1 MNTESNPSP
10 NEEPQQD
17 SLLPAESDPILV
29 KNLALIILTTIVVI
43 YALDWAQSFV
53 ITILL
58 GTLLSYTL
66 NPLVKWLE
74 YIKVP
79 RVLGSS
85 IVVLALFACLIF
97 AAFTLKGQV
106 QSIIS
111 KLPEATT
118 KLTSILANRHGE
130 TLGSIEKVQIAATQ
144 VESATN
150 AVGNASEKKKSPAM
164 HVIVEEPKFKISDFL
179 WRGSL
184 GIFGMVGTVITM
196 AFLAYFLLLSGDTF
210 KRKLVKLTGP
220 SLTRKKITVK
230 ILEDINDSIQ
240 SYLFMLLTTN
250 IMVGM
255 LMWFALR
262 MIGLE
267 NAGAWAVAA
276 AFVHIIP
283 YFGPIVTAV
292 VVGIAAFLQFNSIS
306 MALLTAGISMVIATI
321 IGVFVTTWMTGRI
334 AKMNSA
340 AVFVSLLFFT
350 WLWGIW
356 GMLLGIPI
364 IVIIK
369 VICVHI
375 EHLQPVAELLGD

>member
-1 MNTESNPSP
+1 MNTESNTTL
-10 NEEPQQD
+10 EEPHPD
-17 SLLPAESDPILV
+17 ALLPAENDPIEI
-29 KNLALIILTTIVVI
+29 KNLALVIITTVVVI

-58 GTLLSYTL
+58 GVLLSYTL

-74 YIKVP
+74 YIKIP
-79 RVLGSS
+79 RVFGSS
-85 IVVLALFACLIF
+85 IVVLALFACLFF

-111 KLPEATT
+111 KLPEAST
-118 KLTSILANRHGE
+118 KLTSILAKKHGE
-130 TLGSIEKVQIAATQ
+130 TLGSIEKVQMAATQ
-144 VESATN
+144 VESATS
-150 AVGNASEKKKSPAM
+150 AVGNATEKKKSPTM

-240 SYLFMLLTTN
+240 RYLFMLLVTN
-250 IMVGM
+250 MMVGL

-262 MIGLE
+262 MVGLE

-276 AFVHIIP
+276 AFIHVIP
-283 YFGPIVTAV
+283 YFGPIVTAII
-292 VVGIAAFLQFNSIS
+292 VGVAAFLQFNSVS
-306 MALLTAGISMVIATI
+306 MALLTAGISMTIATI
-321 IGVFVTTWMTGRI
+321 IGIFVTTWMTGRI

-350 WLWGIW
+350 WLWGVW

-369 VICVHI
+369 VVCVHI
-375 EHLQPVAELLGD
+375 EHLQAIAELLGE